1 MERVLGTPAL
11 FATAY
16 GNVGS
21 SIYYALGLT
30 AVYALGLTPLV
41 FVVAGIVFA
50 ATAATYAEGTA
61 RFPEAGG
68 SASFS
73 RHAFDELVS
82 FVAGWAQMLVY
93 VVTVAVSAFF
103 VPHYLSIFWEPLNT
117 NPWDIVVGVIVIV
130 VLVTLNIVGVQEAA
144 KLSIS
149 LAVVD
154 FATQILLVIVGF
166 ALVFSPDVLVDN
178 VHWGVA
184 PTWSNLAIA
193 IPVAMLAY
201 TGVETVSNL
210 AEEARDPA
218 RTVPNS
224 YKLVAGAVFAIYFTL
239 PLVALSALPV
249 TMIDGE
255 LTTLLALPPE
265 EGGYAND
272 PILGVVENIGLEGI
286 LLDGAE
292 IYVGILAATILVIAT
307 NAGVIGASRIT
318 YSMAT
323 YRQLPEVLR
332 RLHPRFKTPWLALVL
347 FAGIAPILVI
357 LPGDVNFVG
366 TLYSL
371 GATLSFTIAHVSI
384 VRLRMQDAVDA
395 EIPYRA
401 RPNVR
406 IGASRLAAVR
416 ASRGPGHG
424 HLVPRPRRPEP
435 AHALGRPRLDGR
447 RPRGLRGLSAS
458 VPARRAAC
466 DREGAARA
474 RGSSGARVPQP
485 PRPRHRGAVVRGR
498 HGHGV
503 QARRG
508 ASRADRRAERRRG
521 SARPGAHGSRSRAR
535 GGRQLEARPGGRDR
549 RLLRRARAYAPR
561 AGSRC
566 RTGDRRR
573 GRCSKRR
580 DHRPRLAT
588 PEAHG
593 APGGGLRQDGRLR
606 AQARELPRARH
617 GGGRMKPYS
626 VAVLVLAV
634 LFVAIGVALLVR
646 TAAAGG
652 GVVGYVLG
660 ALFVVLGVARFS
672 LERTRVR

>member
-73 RHAFDELVS
+73 RHAFDEVVS
-82 FVAGWAQMLVY
+82 FVAGWSQMLVY

-117 NPWDIVVGVIVIV
+117 NPWDIVVGTIVIV
-130 VLVTLNIVGVQEAA
+130 VLVALNVVGVQEAA

-154 FATQILLVIVGF
+154 FATQVLLVIVGF
-166 ALVFSPDVLVDN
+166 ALVFSPDVLVEN
-178 VHWGVA
+178 VHWAVA
-184 PTWSNLAIA
+184 PSWSNLAIS

-249 TMIDGE
+249 ERIDGE
-255 LTTLLALPPE
+255 LTTRLALPPE

-272 PILGVVENIGLEGI
+272 PILGVVENIGLEGT
-286 LLDGAE
+286 LLDAAE
-292 IYVGILAATILVIAT
+292 IYVGVLAATILFIAT

-323 YRQLPEVLR
+323 YRQLPEALR
-332 RLHPRFKTPWLALVL
+332 RLHPRFKTPWLSLVL

-371 GATLSFTIAHVSI
+371 GATLSFTVAHASI
-384 VRLRMQDAVDA
+384 VRLRMTAGEE

-401 RPNVR
+401 RPNLSIRGVSWPLFAL
-406 IGASRLAAVR
+406 IGGLATGVSFLVLVVQNPLTRWVGLGWMLAGLAGYVVYRRRFLHVPLREIEKAPPALGPALALEYRNLLVPVIPGPSSDAAMDLACRLAA
-416 ASRGPGHG
+416 
-424 HLVPRPRRPEP
+424 E
-435 AHALGRPRLDGR
+435 
-447 RPRGLRGLSAS
+447 
-458 VPARRAAC
+458 
-466 DREGAARA
+466 
-474 RGSSGARVPQP
+474 
-485 PRPRHRGAVVRGR
+485 
-498 HGHGV
+498 
-503 QARRG
+503 
-508 ASRADRRAERRRG
+508 
-521 SARPGAHGSRSRAR
+521 
-535 GGRQLEARPGGRDR
+535 
-549 RLLRRARAYAPR
+549 RRAR
-561 AGSRC
+561 
-566 RTGDRRR
+566 
-573 GRCSKRR
+573 
-580 DHRPRLAT
+580 
-588 PEAHG
+588 
-593 APGGGLRQDGRLR
+593 
-606 AQARELPRARH
+606 
-617 GGGRMKPYS
+617 
-626 VAVLVLAV
+626 
-634 LFVAIGVALLVR
+634 IVALNVLEVPLDR
-646 TAAAGG
+646 GLTDRFPELEETADAELDEAAAVGDSY
-652 GVVGYVLG
+652 GVRVLTRLERSHAAGPAIVAEADARNAEIIVLG
-660 ALFVVLGVARFS
+660 APRRHLTSAQSAIFGQTVDYVLKHAS
-672 LERTRVR
+672 CRVLVTAAGSP